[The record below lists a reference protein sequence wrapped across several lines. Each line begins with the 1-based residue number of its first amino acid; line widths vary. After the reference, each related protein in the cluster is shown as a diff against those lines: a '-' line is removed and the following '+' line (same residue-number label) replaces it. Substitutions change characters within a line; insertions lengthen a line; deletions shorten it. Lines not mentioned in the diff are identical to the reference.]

1 MLYTVLLFIII
12 LLAVAIY
19 AENLRKSEHFSN
31 KVGEQCYGQVS
42 SKMSDGNNGYYSNF
56 MLNTYSNF
64 DNAFHYLKNKSINAL
79 NSLNQYKVDLE
90 QAYDIDKT
98 SRDALVN
105 TGANVAKTHNSL
117 RNLVSNKVSQYD
129 NALAES
135 NNKLE
140 NIKKHD
146 IPTKK
151 NNKYWI
157 LILKKSILNYI

>member
-1 MLYTVLLFIII
+1 
-12 LLAVAIY
+12 
-19 AENLRKSEHFSN
+19 
-31 KVGEQCYGQVS
+31 
-42 SKMSDGNNGYYSNF
+42 MSDGNNGYYSNF

-117 RNLVSNKVSQYD
+117 RNLVSNKVS
-129 NALAES
+129 
-135 NNKLE
+135 
-140 NIKKHD
+140 
-146 IPTKK
+146 
-151 NNKYWI
+151 
-157 LILKKSILNYI
+157 